1 MILTEEQRAA
11 IKLAMKYIARWPF
24 AYKELHARG
33 VLQAMIDS
41 SEHIRE
47 PPKMVGFDLVARI
60 RELEA
65 ENVQLLA
72 ALDESERVVAHKTKS
87 AAHWYDEHLQ
97 ARADR
102 VQTRRVVEQQA
113 ARIKELEDALIEQE
127 ARFQYYVQNENCE
140 SWPEARR
147 RYPELNEKYLK
158 IARQHLQAEG
168 KIGPDADA
176 KPREGLYGK
185 YCISKADDSPVDPNA
200 DYFVLRL
207 DTDPVARRAAREY
220 SYVTPDRDLARGLQ
234 DRLAKYDPQLKD
246 CMNIRFFGLEK
257 PQVWQI
263 TEERK
268 AVILHCKR
276 MLTFLKEDDAPCYDV
291 EKITKDES
299 VLVAMLED
307 AK

>member
-1 MILTEEQRAA
+1 MT
-11 IKLAMKYIARWPF
+11 
-24 AYKELHARG
+24 
-33 VLQAMIDS
+33 
-41 SEHIRE
+41 
-47 PPKMVGFDLVARI
+47 FDLEKARAVCKTLPKYMNGACPCKEEAEAAKMLIKALPEIRRLQEFRDRVARI
-60 RELEA
+60 LKQPLTDCDDLLILGLDARIC
-65 ENVQLLA
+65 QL
-72 ALDESERVVAHKTKS
+72 
-87 AAHWYDEHLQ
+87 
-97 ARADR
+97 
-102 VQTRRVVEQQA
+102 RRQA
-113 ARIKELEDALIEQE
+113 AEIERLRAEISEQKGMIWKTQQVKKEQAAQIKELEDALIEQE

-158 IARQHLQAEG
+158 IARQHLRAEG

-185 YCISKADDSPVDPNA
+185 YCISKADGSPVDPNA

>member
-1 MILTEEQRAA
+1 MT
-11 IKLAMKYIARWPF
+11 
-24 AYKELHARG
+24 
-33 VLQAMIDS
+33 
-41 SEHIRE
+41 
-47 PPKMVGFDLVARI
+47 FDLEKARAVCKTLPKYMNGACPCKEEAEAAKMLIKALPEIRRLQEFRDRVARI
-60 RELEA
+60 LKQPLTDCDDLLILGLDARIC
-65 ENVQLLA
+65 QL
-72 ALDESERVVAHKTKS
+72 
-87 AAHWYDEHLQ
+87 
-97 ARADR
+97 
-102 VQTRRVVEQQA
+102 RRQA
-113 ARIKELEDALIEQE
+113 AEIERLRAEISEQKGMIWKTQQVKKEQAAQIKELEDALIEQE

-158 IARQHLQAEG
+158 IARQHLRAEG

-185 YCISKADDSPVDPNA
+185 YCISKADGSPVDPNA

-268 AVILHCKR
+268 AVILHCKW
-276 MLTFLKEDDAPCYDV
+276 MLTFLKEDYAPCYDV